1 MAKILRPHHM
11 GIQVADLERS
21 VAFYRDVLGFKVV
34 FQWNPQAE
42 YIRTITGYPEAD
54 IHAAILELP
63 DNDLKLEILEYRNVE
78 KAPVDTRTANPG
90 TAHMAFFTDD
100 CDALFAELVERGT
113 KYVNPPVTPTIGP
126 NKGGRAVY
134 MIDPDGIRVEFIQ
147 STRTFGDFS
156 QEEAAQ
162 VSGVESGGADGHGH

>member
-1 MAKILRPHHM
+1 MPAILRPHHT

-21 VAFYRDVLGFKVV
+21 VHFYRDILGFELV

-54 IHAAILELP
+54 IHAAILKMP
-63 DNDLKLEILEYRNVE
+63 GADVYLEILEYRNVE

-90 TAHMAFFTDD
+90 TAHLAFFTDD
-100 CDALFAELVERGT
+100 CDGLHAELKAKGVDS
-113 KYVNPPVTPTIGP
+113 VSDPVTPSIGP
-126 NKGGRAVY
+126 NTGGRAVY

-147 STRTFGDFS
+147 TSRTFGEFS
-156 QEEAAQ
+156 QAEASVA
-162 VSGVESGGADGHGH
+162 STSPGS